1 MWLSVSGLSEEPSRE
16 SHHAVLEAR
25 ARKQFTVLDLDY
37 RPMFWAG
44 PEAATEQVQ
53 KVLPQVTVAVGNREE
68 CEVAV
73 GESEPERAAD
83 ALLDAG
89 VELAV
94 VKQGPKGVLAKT
106 RTERVESP
114 PIPIKPLNGLG
125 AGDSFGGSLCHGLLA
140 GWPLAKVLQYANAAG
155 AIVASRLE
163 CSTAMPTQDE
173 IETLIAGGDPNE
185 RLAGYAARPLRE
197 RGPAMTAVV
206 DPVTTGGFA
215 DSVADINEIRT
226 RDPRRIKRLL
236 ASRRKRE
243 LLGPDG
249 KLMIIACDHPA
260 RGALGAAG
268 RKMAMASR
276 TELLDRLVTAL
287 ARPGVDGL
295 LATADI
301 AEDLLLLG
309 ALEDKVVFAST
320 NRGGLQGSA
329 FEMDDRNT
337 GYDVPG
343 VIESGFDGAKMLVR
357 IDLDD
362 PGTVATLEQCGRDV
376 SALNRAELIAMVEP
390 FMSGRKQVTR
400 SSTTCRPDAV
410 IKSIHIAQG
419 LGASSAFTWLK
430 LPVVHEM
437 ERVMDATTL
446 PTLLLG
452 GDPEAAPD
460 ETYAAWQAALQLP
473 SVRGLVVGR
482 TMLYPADDDVAKAVD
497 TAVSLVR

>member
-1 MWLSVSGLSEEPSRE
+1 
-16 SHHAVLEAR
+16 
-25 ARKQFTVLDLDY
+25 
-37 RPMFWAG
+37 
-44 PEAATEQVQ
+44 
-53 KVLPQVTVAVGNREE
+53 
-68 CEVAV
+68 
-73 GESEPERAAD
+73 
-83 ALLDAG
+83 
-89 VELAV
+89 
-94 VKQGPKGVLAKT
+94 
-106 RTERVESP
+106 
-114 PIPIKPLNGLG
+114 
-125 AGDSFGGSLCHGLLA
+125 
-140 GWPLAKVLQYANAAG
+140 
-155 AIVASRLE
+155 
-163 CSTAMPTQDE
+163 
-173 IETLIAGGDPNE
+173 
-185 RLAGYAARPLRE
+185 
-197 RGPAMTAVV
+197 MTAVAEA
-206 DPVTTGGFA
+206 VTTGGFA

-287 ARPGVDGL
+287 GRPGVDGL

-390 FMSGRKQVTR
+390 FMSGRKKDKIVNDL
-400 SSTTCRPDAV
+400 SPDAV
-410 IKSIHIAQG
+410 IKSVHIAQG

-460 ETYAAWQAALQLP
+460 ETYAAWRAALQLP

-482 TMLYPADDDVAKAVD
+482 TMLYPGDDDVAKAVD